1 MYHYRTLAAAVQIF
15 PAVENPSRTLA
26 CHQERGWGEWKL
38 ANRCC
43 PCTAAG
49 FFHMDNHWP
58 VAVATTR
65 TLFFGLFCMGAW
77 GAPFCNLVFRHSDG
91 WIWSSGH
98 SHRTSALVTQV
109 SVRSC
114 FHWKECGH
122 VQKVNIFK
130 LSQAGHSW
138 NCTRWDWESYPIP
151 FPFSFHRSDGFM
163 VMIPGLPEATVLL
176 NQHFCLD
183 QGCNHTGWDRVR
195 PSQNRP
201 WYLHTCMILC
211 VSLRSLIDAL
221 VEIPGINLTL
231 RDIGKPPAC
240 WKTSLKNVAK
250 GYQIARQWRATP
262 VRPLRF

>member
-15 PAVENPSRTLA
+15 PAVENHLARLLAIRREGEANENLRT
-26 CHQERGWGEWKL
+26 
-38 ANRCC
+38 
-43 PCTAAG
+43 
-49 FFHMDNHWP
+49 D
-58 VAVATTR
+58 VAPAPLQVFSTWTITDRWQSPPLGAY
-65 TLFFGLFCMGAW
+65 FFGLFCMGAW

-130 LSQAGHSW
+130 LSRAGHSW

-221 VEIPGINLTL
+221 VEIPGINLTSANL
-231 RDIGKPPAC
+231 QHAGK
-240 WKTSLKNVAK
+240 LL
-250 GYQIARQWRATP
+250 WRM
-262 VRPLRF
+262 